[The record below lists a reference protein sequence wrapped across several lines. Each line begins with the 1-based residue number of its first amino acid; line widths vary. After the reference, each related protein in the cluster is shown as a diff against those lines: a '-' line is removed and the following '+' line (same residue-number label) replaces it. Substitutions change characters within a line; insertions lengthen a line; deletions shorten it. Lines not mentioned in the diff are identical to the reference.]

1 MICAWKELLNIL
13 PLRMRQVIDRDGR
26 EEAQQIYLRC
36 GGPPELVFQN
46 NGVFLDFL
54 VTADDLNF
62 VVNSASRYSP
72 WAAATISKGYLTAP
86 GGHRIGICG
95 EAVMKEDHLTG
106 IRNITSL
113 CIRIARDFPG
123 ISRDLAAIKGSILI
137 LGAPGWGKTTLLRDL
152 IRSKSQAGNY
162 ISVIDERQE
171 LFPEGYDRG
180 PRTEVLSLCRKD
192 QGIDMVLR
200 TMCPKILATDEI
212 TAAADC
218 AALQHAAWC
227 GVSLLATAHASG
239 LADYLH
245 REVYTPLV
253 KQNLFDTI
261 VVLHQDKSW
270 HLERSG
276 GWHTNGSVRY

>member
-1 MICAWKELLNIL
+1 
-13 PLRMRQVIDRDGR
+13 
-26 EEAQQIYLRC
+26 
-36 GGPPELVFQN
+36 
-46 NGVFLDFL
+46 
-54 VTADDLNF
+54 
-62 VVNSASRYSP
+62 
-72 WAAATISKGYLTAP
+72 
-86 GGHRIGICG
+86 
-95 EAVMKEDHLTG
+95 MKEDNLTG

-162 ISVIDERQE
+162 ISVVDERQE

-227 GVSLLATAHASG
+227 GVALLATAHASG

-245 REVYTPLV
+245 REVYMPLV

-276 GWHTNGSVRY
+276 GWRTNGSVRY